1 MRNARQLR
9 LQADYEGVIE
19 LSKGSDVHLV
29 VEETIGRPPDEYVV
43 VYRCRSVERLEKGK
57 PIYRD
62 LHRVKIVL
70 PAKYPAPTSPPR
82 VSMLTPLFHPH
93 VYRNMEVCMGS
104 WKTSEYLEDFLIRLG
119 ALIQYDRRFLNVH
132 DPANEDAVYWAK
144 SNLLLLP
151 TDYQT
156 FGKEAPVDHETPEI
170 ESPQDWLDI
179 SDQT

>member
-1 MRNARQLR
+1 MLSARHLR
-9 LQADYEGVIE
+9 LQADYDGVLA
-19 LSKGSDVHLV
+19 LSKGSDARLV
-29 VEETIGRPPDEYVV
+29 IEETRGRPTDEYVI
-43 VYRCRSVERLEKGK
+43 VYRCRSIERIDDGK

-104 WKTSEYLEDFLIRLG
+104 WKTSEYLEEFLIRLG

-132 DPANEDAVYWAK
+132 DPANEEAVYWAK
-144 SNLLLLP
+144 SNLILLP
-151 TDYQT
+151 TDHQT
-156 FGKEAPVDHETPEI
+156 FGNEAPVEQISPEI
-170 ESPQDWLDI
+170 ELPQDWLDI
-179 SDQT
+179 SDTT

>member
-1 MRNARQLR
+1 MLNARQLR
-9 LQADYEGVIE
+9 LHADYKGVAA
-19 LSKGSDVHLV
+19 LSKGSDGRLMI
-29 VEETIGRPPDEYVV
+29 EETRGRPTDEYVI
-43 VYRCRSVERLEKGK
+43 VYRCRSIERLEDGR

-104 WKTSEYLEDFLIRLG
+104 WVTSEYLEDFLVRLG

-132 DPANEDAVYWAK
+132 DPANEAAVYWAN

-156 FGKEAPVDHETPEI
+156 FGKEEPTEQIAPEI
-170 ESPQDWLDI
+170 ETPQEWLDI
-179 SDQT
+179 SDPS